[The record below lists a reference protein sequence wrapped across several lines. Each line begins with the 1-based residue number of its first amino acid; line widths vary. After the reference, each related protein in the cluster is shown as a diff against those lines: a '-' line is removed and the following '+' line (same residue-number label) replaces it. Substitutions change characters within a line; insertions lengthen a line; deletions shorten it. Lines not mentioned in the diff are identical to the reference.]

1 MAEATQTELDDVQ
14 AAMAER
20 NFAGALRALDEL
32 LEQSPEHG
40 DALYFK
46 AVCLRYLQRFAEA
59 GEVLDALLQSY
70 PNNGRAYQELGHW
83 YRDQGR
89 TEDALT
95 AYTQACQQN
104 PALAAAFNARVQIL
118 RKLGR
123 DGEAARVYNQLQ
135 HLQRLPKPLVAV
147 MDLMHQG
154 KLLKAEDLCRKFLK
168 KFPRHVEAMR
178 LLADLGVRLGVLDDA
193 EFLLESAVEFEPD
206 NAAVRMDYVQV
217 LRKRQRFEQALAEAR
232 NLLDMGPANPQYQ
245 SIYAVVSMQT
255 GDFDE
260 ALRYFDAILDRVP
273 GDPATLTSKGHAL
286 KTRGDVVRI
295 ESA

>member
-135 HLQRLPKPLVAV
+135 HLQRLP
-147 MDLMHQG
+147 
-154 KLLKAEDLCRKFLK
+154 
-168 KFPRHVEAMR
+168 
-178 LLADLGVRLGVLDDA
+178 
-193 EFLLESAVEFEPD
+193 
-206 NAAVRMDYVQV
+206 N
-217 LRKRQRFEQALAEAR
+217 
-232 NLLDMGPANPQYQ
+232 
-245 SIYAVVSMQT
+245 
-255 GDFDE
+255 
-260 ALRYFDAILDRVP
+260 
-273 GDPATLTSKGHAL
+273 
-286 KTRGDVVRI
+286 
-295 ESA
+295 